1 MTTKKYRV
9 KNTKTGNFVSEEL
22 SSWKATEL
30 CSKLTDMHNGLTV
43 FEIVDVEETP
53 QHQEA
58 SVIRKMTEDEIKGVR
73 ALQQLKNIYQ
83 SDFRDSMVVQVQTG
97 GLKITDKQAGYLWFL
112 VHRYRRNFNDAE
124 LISTAEKLK
133 ATYASNR

>member
-1 MTTKKYRV
+1 MINRKYRV

-22 SSWKATEL
+22 SSTAATKLCGEL
-30 CSKLTDMHNGLTV
+30 TMQNDHYEV
-43 FEIVDVEETP
+43 VDAEETVE
-53 QHQEA
+53 HQEL

-73 ALQQLKNIYQ
+73 ALQQLKSIYQ

-97 GLKITDKQAGYLWFL
+97 TLKITDKQSGYLWFL

-133 ATYASNR
+133 ATYASH

>member
-1 MTTKKYRV
+1 MMNKKYRV

-22 SSWKATEL
+22 SSMAATKLCGEL
-30 CSKLTDMHNGLTV
+30 TMVRDCYEV
-43 FEIVDVEETP
+43 VDAEETVE
-53 QHQEA
+53 HKEL

-83 SDFRDSMVVQVQTG
+83 SEFRDSMVVQVQTG
-97 GLKITDKQAGYLWFL
+97 ELKITDKQAGYLWFL
-112 VHRYRRNFNDAE
+112 VHRYRRNFNDSE

-133 ATYASNR
+133 ATYASHR